1 MKVLTV
7 HNHYQQPGGEDVVFE
22 AERRLLSR
30 HGHDVVVFEE
40 NNDSIQANSM
50 SRSIRL
56 AARTIWSQ
64 VSYDKLADVIR
75 RSHPD
80 VAHFHNTIPL
90 ISPSAYYACHRMGVP
105 VVQTLHNYRLVCPA
119 GNFFR
124 GHAVCEECVEH
135 TLLRSVRYGCYRQS
149 RPATATVAAMLTLHR
164 SRGTWDRMVDR
175 YVALTE
181 FARRK
186 FRAAGLPAFKLAVKP
201 NFVEA
206 EPGIGFHSRSYALFV
221 GRLTEEKGIATLLK
235 AWDKVSDIALRLAGD
250 GPMLQ
255 QLEQQIQKYA
265 RANVTYLGQVPRD
278 EIVPLMKAARFLV
291 FPSQWYEGFPMTIA
305 EAYACGTPVIASRL
319 GAMQEIVHD
328 ERTGLHF
335 TPGDADDLARK
346 VEWAWAHP
354 DEMREMGQNARA
366 EYEAKYTPERNYKML
381 MNVYEQATQEA
392 RKSRIE
398 SVFHHTPNFSLEPQG
413 RRKED
418 WLDNGN

>member
-255 QLEQQIQKYA
+255 QLEQQI
-265 RANVTYLGQVPRD
+265 
-278 EIVPLMKAARFLV
+278 
-291 FPSQWYEGFPMTIA
+291 PMTIA

-381 MNVYEQATQEA
+381 MNVYEQAMQEA
-392 RKSRIE
+392 RKGRIE
-398 SVFHHTPNFSLEPQG
+398 SVFHHPRNLSLEPQG